1 MSRYQGAVAFLSLI
15 LSGSD
20 ITVIALLNSIKYCV
34 ADKIVCSNFF
44 GCPLGYH
51 DTFRFYD
58 LVNMKINKNRL
69 LLALLPVLLTGC
81 TTPGTHLS
89 TGNKNVIQPSEE
101 QQESDISDVVNLYP
115 LTAQSVSSYR
125 SESLSVSQANPT
137 LDVDIAKYE
146 YQVGVGDILNITIW
160 DHPELTIPAGSYRS
174 STEAGNWVH
183 ADGTIFYPYIGTVEV
198 AGKTVRE
205 VRTEIASRLAKYIE
219 SPQVDVNVAAFRSKK
234 TYITGEVSQPGQQ
247 PITNI
252 PLTLLDAVNR
262 SGGLSENADWRN
274 VSLTRNGVEEN
285 LSLYGLMQRG
295 DLTQNRLLQAGD
307 IVHVPRNDNQKVFV
321 MGEVNDPQLL
331 KIDRVGMSLTEA
343 LSNVGGINQ
352 LTADATGVFVIRT
365 SDDKSERMADIYQL
379 NMEDASAL
387 VIGTE
392 FDLRPYDIVYVT
404 AAPISRWNRVIGQLV
419 PTISGF
425 NDLTE
430 GMLRV
435 RNW

>member
-1 MSRYQGAVAFLSLI
+1 
-15 LSGSD
+15 
-20 ITVIALLNSIKYCV
+20 
-34 ADKIVCSNFF
+34 
-44 GCPLGYH
+44 
-51 DTFRFYD
+51 
-58 LVNMKINKNRL
+58 MKINKNRL
-69 LLALLPVLLTGC
+69 LIALLPALLAGC

-115 LTAQSVSSYR
+115 LTAQSVSNYR
-125 SESLSVSQANPT
+125 NDALSVSQANPE
-137 LDVDIAKYE
+137 LDVDITKYE
-146 YQVGVGDILNITIW
+146 YQVGVGDILNVTIW

-174 STEAGNWVH
+174 AEEAGNWVRSN
-183 ADGTIFYPYIGTVEV
+183 GTIFYPYIGSVDV
-198 AGKTVRE
+198 LDKTVDE
-205 VRTEIASRLAKYIE
+205 IRTDITKRLSKYIE
-219 SPQVDVNVAAFRSKK
+219 SPQVDVNVAGFRSQK
-234 TYITGEVSQPGQQ
+234 TYVTGEVEKPGQQ
-247 PITNI
+247 AITNI

-262 SGGLSENADWRN
+262 SEGLSEDADWRN
-274 VSLTRNGVEEN
+274 VSLTRNGVQEYI
-285 LSLYGLMQRG
+285 SLYALMQKG

-307 IVHVPRNDNQKVFV
+307 IVHVPRNDAQKVFV

-331 KIDRVGMSLTEA
+331 KIDRAGMSLTEA

-352 LTADATGVFVIRT
+352 LSADATGVFVIRT

-392 FDLRPYDIVYVT
+392 FDLKPYDIVYVT

-425 NDLTE
+425 NELTE
-430 GMLRV
+430 GVLRV
-435 RNW
+435 RNWP

>member
-1 MSRYQGAVAFLSLI
+1 
-15 LSGSD
+15 
-20 ITVIALLNSIKYCV
+20 
-34 ADKIVCSNFF
+34 
-44 GCPLGYH
+44 
-51 DTFRFYD
+51 
-58 LVNMKINKNRL
+58 MKINKNRL
-69 LLALLPVLLTGC
+69 ILALLPALLAGC

-89 TGNKNVIQPSEE
+89 TDNKNVIQPSEE

-115 LTAQSVSSYR
+115 LTAQSVSSYQTNV
-125 SESLSVSQANPT
+125 LSVSQANPE
-137 LDVDIAKYE
+137 LDIDIAKYE
-146 YQVGVGDILNITIW
+146 YQVGIGDILNITIW

-205 VRTEIASRLAKYIE
+205 VRADIATRLAKYIE

-234 TYITGEVSQPGQQ
+234 TYITGEVSKPGQQ

-262 SGGLSENADWRN
+262 SGGLSEDADWRN
-274 VSLTRNGVEEN
+274 VSLTRNGVEET

-321 MGEVNDPQLL
+321 MGEVNEPQLL

-352 LTADATGVFVIRT
+352 LSADATGVFVIRT

-392 FDLRPYDIVYVT
+392 FDLKPYDIVYVT

-419 PTISGF
+419 PTITGF

-430 GMLRV
+430 GVLRI
-435 RNW
+435 RNWP

>member
-1 MSRYQGAVAFLSLI
+1 
-15 LSGSD
+15 
-20 ITVIALLNSIKYCV
+20 
-34 ADKIVCSNFF
+34 
-44 GCPLGYH
+44 
-51 DTFRFYD
+51 
-58 LVNMKINKNRL
+58 MKIKKNRL
-69 LLALLPVLLTGC
+69 FLALLPVLLTGC
-81 TTPGTHLS
+81 TTPGTHL
-89 TGNKNVIQPSEE
+89 TTDDKNVILPSEE
-101 QQESDISDVVNLYP
+101 QQAADISDVVNLYP
-115 LTAQSVSSYR
+115 LTAQTVSNYKSQTQ
-125 SESLSVSQANPT
+125 SVSQANPE
-137 LDVDIAKYE
+137 LDVDIANYE
-146 YQVGVGDILNITIW
+146 YKVGVGDILNITIW

-174 STEAGNWVH
+174 ASEAGNWVH

-205 VRTEIASRLAKYIE
+205 IRADVAERLAKYIE

-234 TYITGEVSQPGQQ
+234 TYITGEVATPGQQ

-262 SGGLSENADWRN
+262 SGGLSENSDWRN

-285 LSLYGLMQRG
+285 ISLYGLMQRG

-321 MGEVNDPQLL
+321 MGEVNEPQLL

-352 LTADATGVFVIRT
+352 LSADATGVFVIRT

-392 FDLRPYDIVYVT
+392 FDLKPYDIVYVT

-419 PTISGF
+419 PTITGF

-430 GMLRV
+430 GVLRI
-435 RNW
+435 RNWP